1 MPEDFLKS
9 CEQHIINILGP
20 VSILE
25 AAGKLEVGGCDAEAK
40 GGRLLKDKQASPFLT
55 RRSRTFSLPSLLLHV
70 RAAAALK
77 GPQLLM
83 KGP

>member
-25 AAGKLEVGGCDAEAK
+25 AAGNSSGQLEAATLELRVEDC
-40 GGRLLKDKQASPFLT
+40 LST
-55 RRSRTFSLPSLLLHV
+55 SRPLHF
-70 RAAAALK
+70 
-77 GPQLLM
+77 
-83 KGP
+83 